1 MRPFDNAIPAGQARA
16 ILAALTLVTT
26 LSATWA
32 FARSI
37 AGNGLSI
44 VDVVAAATFAILFVW
59 VAMSFWMAAIGFI
72 RLARRSVRDDRPVKI
87 IDAATIGALPATVV
101 VMPIY
106 NEDPQG
112 VFAGIRAVWESVQE
126 TGRGDAFDFYLLS
139 DTTNPEVWLAEE
151 LAWAKLQ
158 DQVDG
163 ARIYYRHRPRNASR
177 KSGNLADF
185 CRRWGSRYRY
195 MIVLDAD
202 SVMAGTTLVELVVRM
217 EADPQLGILQAPPQ
231 PVNRNALFARAQQFA
246 ASLYG
251 PIFMEGFAW
260 WSQDDGN
267 YWGHNAIIR
276 TDAFLRHCGLAPLPG
291 KAPLGGEILSHDFVE
306 AALMRRAGYKVR
318 LAHDLDGSY
327 EECPPTLVAFAQRD
341 QRWCQ
346 GNLQHLRLIAARGLR
361 PVSRFHFFSGVM
373 SYLSSPIWLLFLMI
387 GVAAA
392 AWEERDVREGDA
404 SMPGPVWIFA
414 ATMAMLLSPKLW
426 AWILLAF
433 DRHRASQYGGLS
445 RAALGLCAEVGLSV
459 IVAPVMM
466 AFHTT
471 FVVATFLGKKVHW
484 NAQQRDESGISWRDA
499 AAAHGRQMFAGIAA
513 LFFVGLAAPAL
524 LPWLMPVL
532 VGLVLAIPLS
542 VACSSVQW
550 GAILRRYGILSTP
563 EERAPPAV
571 LRRRDE
577 LVAQSKFDEP
587 KNTADSRA
595 PTLFTRV
602 LREPALLALHCSI
615 LEATDGASSVTIET
629 VDRAAAVVRKGRI
642 EAIAV
647 DDRRALLGDPLAL
660 GRLHRLAWSS
670 KR

>member
-1 MRPFDNAIPAGQARA
+1 MQSNDIALPAGQARTV
-16 ILAALTLVTT
+16 LAGLTLLTT
-26 LSATWA
+26 MLATWA
-32 FARSI
+32 FAKSI
-37 AGNGLSI
+37 GGNGFSV
-44 VDVVAAATFAILFVW
+44 VDGAATAIFATLFIW

-72 RLARRSVRDDRPVKI
+72 RLARRAVQNNRREAKVDGTV
-87 IDAATIGALPATVV
+87 IGELPATVV

-112 VFAGIRAVWESVQE
+112 VFAGMRAVWESVQA
-126 TGRGDAFDFYLLS
+126 TGRGAAFDFYLLS

-151 LAWAKLQ
+151 LAWARLQ
-158 DQVDG
+158 DEVDG
-163 ARIYYRHRPRNASR
+163 ARIYYRHRPRNISR
-177 KSGNLADF
+177 KSGNLAEF

-202 SVMAGTTLVELVVRM
+202 SVMAGATLVELVRRM

-231 PVNRNALFARAQQFA
+231 PVNRSSLFARAQQFA

-373 SYLSSPIWLLFLMI
+373 SYLASPIWLLFLAI
-387 GVAAA
+387 GTATA
-392 AWEERDVREGDA
+392 AWERRELYDGDT
-404 SMPGPVWIFA
+404 SVLGPVWIFA
-414 ATMAMLLSPKLW
+414 ATMVMLLSPKLW
-426 AWILLAF
+426 AWALLAF
-433 DRHRASQYGGLS
+433 DRRRAERYGGMRRS
-445 RAALGLCAEVGLSV
+445 ALGLGAEVALSI

-471 FVVATFLGKKVHW
+471 FVIATFLGKKVHW

-499 AAAHGRQMFAGIAA
+499 AAAHVRQTLAGIVATFVVAA
-513 LFFVGLAAPAL
+513 AAPEL

-532 VGLVLAIPLS
+532 MGLVLSIPLS
-542 VACSSVQW
+542 VACSSVRW
-550 GAILRRYGILSTP
+550 GTAFRRYGILCTP
-563 EERAPPAV
+563 EEQSPPVV

-577 LVAQSKFDEP
+577 FLTQSKSDRP
-587 KNTADSRA
+587 ISISDSGA
-595 PTLFTRV
+595 ASLFTRV

-615 LEATDGASSVTIET
+615 LEATDSANSATIEV
-629 VDRAAAVVRKGRI
+629 VDRAAAVVRKGKL
-642 EAIAV
+642 ETIAAE
-647 DDRRALLGDPLAL
+647 DRRALLGDPLAL

-670 KR
+670 SS

>member
-1 MRPFDNAIPAGQARA
+1 M
-16 ILAALTLVTT
+16 TT
-26 LSATWA
+26 MFATGA
-32 FARSI
+32 FATSI
-37 AGNGLSI
+37 AGNGFSVI
-44 VDVVAAATFAILFVW
+44 DGIATAIFATLFIW
-59 VAMSFWMAAIGFI
+59 VAMSFWMAAIGFM
-72 RLARRSVRDDRPVKI
+72 RLARRAVRNNRCEVI
-87 IDAATIGALPATVV
+87 VESTTIGALPATAV

-112 VFAGIRAVWESVQE
+112 VFAGMRAVWDSVQG
-126 TGRGDAFDFYLLS
+126 TGRGEAFDFYLLS

-151 LAWAKLQ
+151 LAWARLQ
-158 DQVDG
+158 DDVDG
-163 ARIYYRHRPRNASR
+163 ARIYYRHRPRNISR

-202 SVMAGTTLVELVVRM
+202 SVMAGATLVELVRRM
-217 EADPQLGILQAPPQ
+217 ETDPQLGILQAPPQ
-231 PVNRNALFARAQQFA
+231 PVNRKSLFARAQQFA

-373 SYLSSPIWLLFLMI
+373 SYLASPIWLLFLAI
-387 GVAAA
+387 GTTTA
-392 AWEERDVREGDA
+392 AWERRELYDGEA
-404 SMPGPVWIFA
+404 SMLGPVWIFA
-414 ATMAMLLSPKLW
+414 ATMVMLLSPKLW
-426 AWILLAF
+426 AWALLAF
-433 DRHRASQYGGLS
+433 DRRRAERYGGMR
-445 RAALGLCAEVGLSV
+445 RAALGLGAEVVLSI

-471 FVVATFLGKKVHW
+471 FVIATFIGKKVHW
-484 NAQQRDESGISWRDA
+484 NAQRRDESGISWRDA
-499 AAAHGRQMFAGIAA
+499 VAAHGRQMLAGVIAT
-513 LFFVGLAAPAL
+513 FVVGLAAPGL

-532 VGLVLAIPLS
+532 LGLLFAVPLS
-542 VACSSVQW
+542 VACSSVRW
-550 GAILRRYGILSTP
+550 GTVLRRYGILCTP
-563 EERAPPAV
+563 EERDPPEV

-577 LVAQSKFDEP
+577 FLTPPTCDKPMSGP
-587 KNTADSRA
+587 DSGA
-595 PTLFTRV
+595 SSLFTRV

-615 LEATDGASSVTIET
+615 LEATDGANSATIEV
-629 VDRAAAVVRKGRI
+629 VDRAAAVVRKGKP
-642 EAIAV
+642 ETIAA

-670 KR
+670 ST

>member
-1 MRPFDNAIPAGQARA
+1 MRPFDSALPAGQARA
-16 ILAALTLVTT
+16 ILGILTLATT
-26 LSATWA
+26 AAATWA
-32 FARSI
+32 FATSI

-44 VDVVAAATFAILFVW
+44 VDIASTAIFAILFVW
-59 VAMSFWMAAIGFI
+59 VAMSFWMAGIGFI
-72 RLARRSVRDDRPVKI
+72 RLARRARTETSAESSVRGD
-87 IDAATIGALPATVV
+87 LPPTVV

-112 VFAGIRAVWESVQE
+112 VFAGMRAVWESVQA
-126 TGRGDAFDFYLLS
+126 TGRGDTFDFYLLS

-151 LAWAKLQ
+151 LAWARLQ
-158 DQVDG
+158 DEVDG
-163 ARIYYRHRPRNASR
+163 ARIYYRHRPRNISR

-202 SVMAGTTLVELVVRM
+202 SVMVGATLVELVRRM

-231 PVNRNALFARAQQFA
+231 PVNRSSLFARAQQFA

-318 LAHDLDGSY
+318 LAHDLEGSY

-361 PVSRFHFFSGVM
+361 PVSRFHFFAGVM
-373 SYLSSPIWLLFLMI
+373 SYLSSPIWLLFLTI
-387 GVAAA
+387 GVVVA
-392 AWEERDVREGDA
+392 AWEEQELHDGDTTIL
-404 SMPGPVWIFA
+404 GPVWIFV
-414 ATMAMLLSPKLW
+414 ATMVMLLSPKVW
-426 AWILLAF
+426 AWMLLAF
-433 DRHRASQYGGLS
+433 DRRRASEYGGMF
-445 RAALGLCAEVGLSV
+445 RAGLGLMTEVGLSI
-459 IVAPVMM
+459 IVAPIMM
-466 AFHTT
+466 AFHSM
-471 FVVATFLGKKVHW
+471 FVVATFRGKKVHW

-499 AAAHGRQMFAGIAA
+499 ASAHWRQTVAGIAA
-513 LFFVGLAAPAL
+513 LVIVGFAAPAL
-524 LPWLMPVL
+524 LPWLLPVL
-532 VGLVLAIPLS
+532 VGLILAIPLS
-542 VACSSVQW
+542 VICSSVRW
-550 GAILRRYGILSTP
+550 GAALKKYGILCTP
-563 EERAPPAV
+563 EERNPPAV

-577 LVAQSKFDEP
+577 FVAQSTCEEP
-587 KNTADSRA
+587 TNAVDSGA
-595 PTLFTRV
+595 PSLFTRV
-602 LREPALLALHCSI
+602 VREPALLALHCSI
-615 LEATDGASSVTIET
+615 LEATDGADSATIEI

-642 EAIAV
+642 ETIAAE
-647 DDRRALLGDPLAL
+647 DRRALLGDPLAL
-660 GRLHRLAWSS
+660 GRLHRLAWGS
-670 KR
+670 KQ

>member
-1 MRPFDNAIPAGQARA
+1 MHPFDSALPAGRARVM
-16 ILAALTLVTT
+16 LAALTLVTT

-32 FARSI
+32 FAASSVGRSWS
-37 AGNGLSI
+37 L
-44 VDVVAAATFAILFVW
+44 VDAAAVATFAVLFVW
-59 VAMSFWMAAIGFI
+59 VAMSFWTAAIGFL
-72 RLARRSVRDDRPVKI
+72 RLARRSLRRDWPVTN
-87 IDAATIGALPATVV
+87 IDAATIGPLPATVV
-101 VMPIY
+101 VMPIF

-112 VFAGIRAVWESVQE
+112 VFAGVRAVWESVQG
-126 TGRGDAFDFYLLS
+126 TGCGDAFDFYVLS
-139 DTTNPEVWLAEE
+139 DTTNSEIWLAEE
-151 LAWAKLQ
+151 LAWARLQ
-158 DQVDG
+158 EDVNG
-163 ARIYYRHRPRNASR
+163 ARIYYRHRPRNVSR

-185 CRRWGSRYRY
+185 CRRWGSRCRY

-202 SVMAGTTLVELVVRM
+202 SVMSGTTLVELVRRM

-231 PVNRNALFARAQQFA
+231 PVNRSSLFARAQQFA

-291 KAPLGGEILSHDFVE
+291 KPPLGGEILSHDFVE

-318 LAHDLDGSY
+318 LAHDLNGSY

-346 GNLQHLRLIAARGLR
+346 GNLQHLRLIIARGLR
-361 PVSRFHFFSGVM
+361 PVSRFHFVSGVM
-373 SYLSSPIWLLFLMI
+373 SYLSSPIWLLFLTI

-392 AWEERDVREGDA
+392 AREGRRLRDGDA
-404 SMPGPVWIFA
+404 SMPTPAWIFA
-414 ATMAMLLSPKLW
+414 ATMAMLLSPKVW
-426 AWILLAF
+426 AWMLLAF
-433 DRHRASQYGGLS
+433 DRRRAEQYGGMFC
-445 RAALGLCAEVGLSV
+445 AAFGLCTEIGLSV

-471 FVVATFLGKKVHW
+471 FVVATFLGKRVHW
-484 NAQQRDESGISWRDA
+484 NAQRRDESGITWRDA
-499 AAAHGRQMFAGIAA
+499 AAAHGRQMLAGFAAMFVVGIAA
-513 LFFVGLAAPAL
+513 PSM
-524 LPWLMPVL
+524 LPWLLPVL
-532 VGLVLAIPLS
+532 SGLVFSIPLS
-542 VACSSVQW
+542 VACSSVRW
-550 GAILRRYGILSTP
+550 GAALKRYGILCTP
-563 EERAPPAV
+563 EERIPPAV

-577 LVAQSKFDEP
+577 FVAQSKFDEP
-587 KNTADSRA
+587 KNISETSA
-595 PTLFTRV
+595 PTLFSRV

-615 LEATDGASSVTIET
+615 LEATDGAASAT
-629 VDRAAAVVRKGRI
+629 VEILDRAAAVACKGRI
-642 EAIAV
+642 EAIAA

-660 GRLHRLAWSS
+660 GRLHRLVWSG

>member
-1 MRPFDNAIPAGQARA
+1 MRPVDNALPAGQARA
-16 ILAALTLVTT
+16 ILAALTAATT

-32 FARSI
+32 FATSI
-37 AGNGLSI
+37 SGNGWSV
-44 VDVVAAATFAILFVW
+44 VDGVAVALFAILFVW
-59 VAMSFWMAAIGFI
+59 VAMSFWMAAIGFL
-72 RLARRSVRDDRPVKI
+72 RLVRRSMQRDRAETNV
-87 IDAATIGALPATVV
+87 DAATIGDLPTTVV

-112 VFAGIRAVWESVQE
+112 VFAGMRAVWESVQE
-126 TGRGDAFDFYLLS
+126 TGRGDVFDFYLLS

-151 LAWAKLQ
+151 LAWARLQ

-163 ARIYYRHRPRNASR
+163 ARIYYRHRPRNISR

-185 CRRWGSRYRY
+185 CRRWGARYRY

-202 SVMAGTTLVELVVRM
+202 SVMAGTTLVELVRRM
-217 EADPQLGILQAPPQ
+217 EVDPQLGILQAPPQ
-231 PVNRNALFARAQQFA
+231 PVNRSSLFARAQQFA

-276 TDAFLRHCGLAPLPG
+276 IDAFLRHCGLAPLPG

-346 GNLQHLRLIAARGLR
+346 GNLQHLRLVAARGLR

-373 SYLSSPIWLLFLMI
+373 SYLSSPIWLLFLTI
-387 GVAAA
+387 GVAVA
-392 AWEERDVREGDA
+392 AWEQGDLREGDA
-404 SMPGPVWIFA
+404 SILGPVWIFA
-414 ATMAMLLSPKLW
+414 ATMVMLLSPKVW

-433 DRHRASQYGGLS
+433 DRRRAEQYGGMF
-445 RAALGLCAEVGLSV
+445 RAALGLCTEVGLSI
-459 IVAPVMM
+459 IVAPIMM

-499 AAAHGRQMFAGIAA
+499 AAAHGRQTSVGITA
-513 LFFVGLAAPAL
+513 LFLVGFAAPAL
-524 LPWLMPVL
+524 LPWLLPVL
-532 VGLVLAIPLS
+532 VGLILAIPLS
-542 VACSSVQW
+542 VACSSVPW
-550 GAILRRYGILSTP
+550 GAALKRYGILCTP
-563 EERAPPAV
+563 EERMPPAV

-577 LVAQSKFDEP
+577 FVAQSQLDKP
-587 KNTADSRA
+587 TKGVDSSA
-595 PTLFTRV
+595 SSLFMRV

-615 LEATDGASSVTIET
+615 LEATDGTNSATIEV

-642 EAIAV
+642 ETIAV

-670 KR
+670 VH